1 MATQTKT
8 PKTLV
13 SFDLREILKPDELA
27 RFQSA
32 ARKAG
37 AKSLTEHFL
46 NITLRL
52 NEKQAA

>member
-1 MATQTKT
+1 MATPTKT